1 MNIILGNSA
10 ADLEP
15 YEAAILI
22 GLSNNPS
29 AYDPVN
35 KPEAALKKRNEVLK
49 KMYDEQVIT
58 QKQYDS
64 SVKEDQDPAVDQRRY
79 E

>member
-1 MNIILGNSA
+1 
-10 ADLEP
+10 
-15 YEAAILI
+15 
-22 GLSNNPS
+22 
-29 AYDPVN
+29 VN

-64 SVKEDQDPAVDQRRY
+64 SVKKKIKIQQLTKDGTNESYVVSYPLCCAGSDGKGRFQIPVY
-79 E
+79 V